1 VTTTAAVQATKYIGA
16 NPPSFPAETATR
28 VARDVFGVTGGLVPI
43 WGERDQ
49 NFAVLG
55 ESGPAFVLKISN
67 ERQTPE
73 ELDLQLQAMTWMART
88 DPGLS
93 VPRLHPTLAGQD
105 CARVTGPS
113 GTAHLVHMLTHLGG
127 VPLAQ
132 APGGPASLRA
142 AGAQAGRAARALSGF
157 HHPAAG
163 YRLFWDLRH
172 IGAMIRYAPLIRDR
186 ALARKVEEIAAR
198 FAADILPALERLR
211 AQVIHHDTSP
221 SNVLVDPADS
231 ARVTGL
237 VDFGD
242 VLHGP
247 LVQDAATAALELAS
261 AGPALI
267 DDAAAVIAGYDSVL
281 PLDEAE
287 INLVPDLMITR
298 TALGLLIGATR
309 IEQGVVS
316 EQDFD
321 YRELYAPVLDT
332 FLTAG
337 QDAIRG
343 RLRQACL
350 FPPHTPAPPVTD
362 GRNAAHSAALLA
374 RRHAVLGKGLPLTY
388 ANPLH
393 TEKGAGTWLY
403 DVDGRPHLDCYNN
416 VAHVGHCHPHVVRTI
431 ARQAA
436 TLNTNAR
443 YLFENVVTYAERL
456 GVTMPGDL
464 GVCLFVNSGSEAV
477 DLALRLADAV
487 TGQSGKIAIEHAYHG
502 ITVES
507 HAISPANDWG
517 APGGNARPHVS
528 QLRPDIALLENP
540 DTLRGR
546 FRADDPGAAEGY
558 AADADRA
565 IAALQAAGHPAGA
578 LVVDSA
584 FGSHGI
590 LDVPPGYVA
599 SVARRVRAAGGLVIA
614 DEVQYGFGRS
624 GSHFWGFGLHD
635 LVPDIVTLG
644 KPIGNGIA
652 LGCVVTTPQ
661 IMARF
666 SEGNEFFSTFGGNPV
681 ACAAAHAVLD
691 VMEAEGLQ
699 ENARLTGAYLR
710 DGLRALAQD
719 APCIGAVTGAGLF
732 LGVDIVTDRT
742 DMVPDGARADAIKNH
757 LREAGILIGTE
768 GFHGNV
774 LKIRPPMVFSRPDA
788 DILLNGLRDALNEN

>member
-1 VTTTAAVQATKYIGA
+1 
-16 NPPSFPAETATR
+16 
-28 VARDVFGVTGGLVPI
+28 
-43 WGERDQ
+43 
-49 NFAVLG
+49 
-55 ESGPAFVLKISN
+55 
-67 ERQTPE
+67 
-73 ELDLQLQAMTWMART
+73 MT
-88 DPGLS
+88 
-93 VPRLHPTLAGQD
+93 
-105 CARVTGPS
+105 
-113 GTAHLVHMLTHLGG
+113 
-127 VPLAQ
+127 
-132 APGGPASLRA
+132 
-142 AGAQAGRAARALSGF
+142 
-157 HHPAAG
+157 
-163 YRLFWDLRH
+163 
-172 IGAMIRYAPLIRDR
+172 RYAPLIRDR
-186 ALARKVEEIAAR
+186 ALARQVEAIAAR
-198 FAADILPALERLR
+198 FVADILPALERLR
-211 AQVIHHDTSP
+211 AQVIHHDTS
-221 SNVLVDPADS
+221 SANVLVDPADPT
-231 ARVTGL
+231 RVIGL

-242 VLHGP
+242 VIHGP
-247 LVQDAATAALELAS
+247 VVQDAATAALELSS
-261 AGPALI
+261 AGRAVI
-267 DDAAAVIAGYDSVL
+267 EDATAVIAGYDSAL
-281 PLDEAE
+281 SLDEAE
-287 INLVPDLMITR
+287 IDLVPDLMITR

-309 IEQGVVS
+309 IEQGVLS

-321 YRELYAPVLDT
+321 YHDIYAPVLGI

-337 QDAIRG
+337 KDAIRDQ
-343 RLRQACL
+343 LRQACR
-350 FPPHTPAPPVTD
+350 FPPYTPLTQRTTD
-362 GRNAAHSAALLA
+362 GCDAAYSAALLA
-374 RRHAVLGKGLPLTY
+374 RRHKVLGKGLPLTY

-403 DVDGRPHLDCYNN
+403 DANGRPHLDCYNN

-456 GVTMPGDL
+456 GTTMPGDL

-477 DLALRLADAV
+477 DLALRIAQAA
-487 TGQSGKIAIEHAYHG
+487 TGNNGKIAIEHAYHG
-502 ITVES
+502 ITLES

-528 QLRPDIALLENP
+528 QIRPDIALLENP

-558 AADADRA
+558 AADGDRV
-565 IAALQAAGHPAGA
+565 IAALQAAGHPVGA
-578 LVVDSA
+578 FVVDSA

-710 DGLRALAQD
+710 DGLRALAQE

-732 LGVDIVTDRT
+732 LGVDIVTDRAG
-742 DMVPDGARADAIKNH
+742 MAPDGARADAVKNH
-757 LREAGILIGTE
+757 LREAGVLIGTE

-774 LKIRPPMVFSRPDA
+774 LKIRPPMVFSRADA
-788 DILLNGLRDALNEN
+788 DILLRGLKGALDET